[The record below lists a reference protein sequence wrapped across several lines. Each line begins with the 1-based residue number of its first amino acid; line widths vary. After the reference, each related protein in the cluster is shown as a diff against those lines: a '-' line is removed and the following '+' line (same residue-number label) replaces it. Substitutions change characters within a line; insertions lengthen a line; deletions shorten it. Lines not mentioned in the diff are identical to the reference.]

1 MKHLILAAATLLLIN
16 GADARERRG
25 PPTDCPQP
33 KAECCPKPK
42 PCPKPCPPKP
52 CKPVCAPKP
61 CEPKPCPPKPC
72 KPCPPVCFE
81 RGLPTDP
88 CCTPAAYSEWAAIDT
103 DCGWDVFLTANF
115 IYWEAMQGGMDLA
128 SPGQANIVAG
138 VVTSSA
144 PSAVGAE
151 VLVQGFDYKPGFQ
164 LGLGWMSPM
173 DNWVLYAE
181 YTWLHGSTQT
191 SGIAPAP
198 GVATI
203 NGIALPQEGI
213 WFPSSWFGRDFENFL
228 STSISSRWK
237 YKIDIVDA
245 QVSRPFYSGTQ
256 FLVEPFF
263 GLRGAWIRQH
273 LDLTAS
279 TLSDGSFSPVSGP
292 SRDADYSSRSS
303 GVGPRIGVN
312 GNWHL
317 GYGARFIGNAAASI
331 LFTGYDV
338 RRNVQSPDLTV
349 GSIFPQST
357 KMHDLNGLRPNLDLS
372 LGLGWGSYFNCRRFY
387 ADISATYDFSVFW
400 EQNMMR
406 YLADTTFIGTGAAPA
421 NLYLQGLTIQT
432 RFDF

>member
-42 PCPKPCPPKP
+42 PCPKPCKPKP

-88 CCTPAAYSEWAAIDT
+88 CCTPSAYSEWAAIDT

-128 SPGQANIVAG
+128 QPGQATLTAG
-138 VVTSSA
+138 AFTDAA
-144 PSAVGAE
+144 PSATGQS
-151 VLVQGFDYKPGFQ
+151 VLVQDFEYKPGFQ
-164 LGLGWMSPM
+164 VGLGWMSPM
-173 DNWVLYAE
+173 DNWVVYAE
-181 YTWLHGSTQT
+181 YTWLHGSTHT
-191 SGIAPAP
+191 SAAAPAP
-198 GVATI
+198 GVAEI
-203 NGIALPQEGI
+203 AGIPLPQTGVWAPGSWMGI
-213 WFPSSWFGRDFENFL
+213 YTNNV
-228 STSISSRWK
+228 TTHISSRWK
-237 YKIDIVDA
+237 YKIDLVDA
-245 QVSRPFYSGTQ
+245 QVSRPFYSGTN

-273 LDLTAS
+273 LNLTAPVFS
-279 TLSDGSFSPVSGP
+279 SFGVTAASSQR
-292 SRDADYSSRSS
+292 SAHWSSRSA
-303 GVGPRIGVN
+303 GVGPRIGMN
-312 GNWHL
+312 GNWHF
-317 GYGARFIGNAAASI
+317 GYGLRFIGNAAASI
-331 LFTGYDV
+331 LFTDYDA
-338 RRNVQSPDLTV
+338 RTNIDRADASSSN
-349 GSIFPQST
+349 IFPESVRLS
-357 KMHDLNGLRPNLDLS
+357 DYNALRPNFDLS

-387 ADISATYDFSVFW
+387 ADISATYDFSIFW

-406 YLADTTFIGTGAAPA
+406 YLADVSFNGSHGAAA